1 MKNPLTI
8 LHLYRR
14 ERDREA
20 EGYLLFRSTFFD
32 ITVRVF
38 SRSSDCEMVNFVM
51 SFGEEEGPLALC
63 RECACKCV
71 CCHHSMGC
79 SCHSVRDKQII
90 LYRPNGNRNLI
101 RKRFLRMQSKCCWRR
116 GEAKGRRKVPRKIFF
131 RV

>member
-1 MKNPLTI
+1 MKTPLTI

-14 ERDREA
+14 EKEK
-20 EGYLLFRSTFFD
+20 GYLLFRSTFFH
-32 ITVRVF
+32 ITVSVF
-38 SRSSDCEMVNFVM
+38 SGSSNCEMVNFVM

-63 RECACKCV
+63 RECACKWV

-79 SCHSVRDKQII
+79 SCHSVLDKQII

-101 RKRFLRMQSKCCWRR
+101 RKRLLRMQSKYCWWR